1 MKKTPLSWI
10 ATISFCSVSAF
21 AAQSITLEPVAVEGD
36 KEPSKTLNLR
46 DTHTP
51 IKVEESVS
59 QPKTL
64 NEALKDEF
72 FISYK
77 KAGDY
82 NAEPYIRGR
91 GVNGVPIYL
100 EGMRINA
107 AHPDSTSIFNMIDAE
122 EIDVYRG
129 ANGANVGMGAM
140 NGAVVVKFK
149 EPTFS
154 TTDEFQASSFISA
167 KTSLFSE
174 TGYTSAIGTTLYNQ
188 FVNLSLSG
196 SVSEYANY
204 DNGSGDEVLHSD
216 SDSKHYNIAGAVK
229 TGDDSYIYGRFMRD
243 KSSAGDPLSR
253 YYQVKSGVGAWYYTD
268 HPKDDAKSYFVG
280 FKKGEWYGLSD
291 IDFQIFKN
299 DLHYDINT
307 NKEASIPN
315 NQELFRDSKTKGAK
329 LSAKKE
335 LDEHQT
341 LSLATTYSKM
351 EITNGVR
358 NWSGAAWSNWMSAFG
373 IKGGDYT
380 DLGIHLTDDI
390 QYDKAF
396 YTLAVGYDNVLR
408 NVTSN
413 VNTTALTAYIPS
425 TLSNTIQKINTD
437 ERDNLLSFSAKAG
450 YEISPAFVPYV
461 KLSNAERTP
470 YFNEAYGNNPSN
482 GSQIPNQTLENEK
495 VWGVDVGLDGHY
507 DRFYYTSALYYQRYA
522 NYIELVQTGY
532 RTLATP
538 SLAIKHYTN
547 LDDAIIYGA
556 EAMAGYELG
565 NDLFVEAS
573 YLYTYGQ
580 NEDNDTPLAFIAPQK
595 LTLSL
600 AQKRAKGF
608 SWRVEEVLVDDQSRI
623 SSVNGEIATPGYSLT
638 NASMSYG
645 FAKVGVLKNAV
656 LSFELN
662 NIFDKSYREHLDKV
676 SSTAWYLP
684 DNSGIN
690 GVLSLKANF

>member
-1 MKKTPLSWI
+1 MKSTPLSWI
-10 ATISFCSVSAF
+10 ATISFCSVSVF
-21 AAQSITLEPVAVEGD
+21 AAQSITLEPVAVEGE
-36 KEPSKTLNLR
+36 KEPSKPLTLR
-46 DTHTP
+46 DTSTP
-51 IKVEESVS
+51 INVEESAS
-59 QPKTL
+59 QPTTL

-82 NAEPYIRGR
+82 NSEPYIRGR

-122 EIDVYRG
+122 EVDVYRG

-149 EPTFS
+149 EPKFS
-154 TTDEFQASSFISA
+154 ATDEFQESSFISA

-196 SVSEYANY
+196 SVSDYNNY
-204 DNGSGDEVLHSD
+204 KNGSGDEVLHSD
-216 SDSKHYNIAGAVK
+216 SDSKHYNIATAVK

-243 KSSAGDPLSR
+243 RSSSGDPLSR
-253 YYQVKSGVGAWYYTD
+253 YQQSGIWYYTD
-268 HPKDDAKSYFVG
+268 HPNDDAKSYFVG

-299 DLHYDINT
+299 DLHYDVNT

-315 NQELFRDSKTKGAK
+315 NQELFRESNTKGAK

-358 NWSGAAWSNWMSAFG
+358 NWSGSAWGTWMSAFG

-380 DLGIHLTDDI
+380 DLGIQLSDDI
-390 QYDKAF
+390 KYDKAF
-396 YTLAVGYDNVLR
+396 YTLAIGYDNVLR

-413 VNTTALTAYIPS
+413 VNTTALTNYIPS
-425 TLSNTIQKINTD
+425 ALSDTIKKINTD
-437 ERDNLLSFSAKAG
+437 ERDNLLSLSAKAG
-450 YEISPAFVPYV
+450 YEISPAFIPYI

-482 GSQIPNQTLENEK
+482 GTQIPNQTLENEK
-495 VWGVDVGLDGHY
+495 VWGVDVGMDGKY
-507 DRFYYTSALYYQRYA
+507 DHFYYTSALYYQRYS

-532 RTLATP
+532 KTKVIP
-538 SLAIKHYTN
+538 SLPIKQYTN
-547 LDDAIIYGA
+547 LDDAYIYGA
-556 EAMAGYELG
+556 EAMLGYGLG

-600 AQKRAKGF
+600 AQKRDKGL
-608 SWRVEEVLVDDQSRI
+608 SWRIEEVFVDDQSRV

-645 FAKVGVLKNAV
+645 FGKVGVLKNAV
-656 LSFELN
+656 LGFELN

-684 DNSGIN
+684 DNPGIN

>member
-1 MKKTPLSWI
+1 MKNTPLSWI

-21 AAQSITLEPVAVEGD
+21 AAQSILLEPVAVEGE
-36 KEPSKTLNLR
+36 KEPSTPLTLR
-46 DTHTP
+46 DTKTP
-51 IKVEESVS
+51 IKVEESAS
-59 QPKTL
+59 QPTTL
-64 NEALKDEF
+64 NEALKNEF

-82 NAEPYIRGR
+82 NSEPYIRGR

-122 EIDVYRG
+122 EVDVYRG

-149 EPTFS
+149 EPKFS
-154 TTDEFQASSFISA
+154 ATDEFQASSFISA

-174 TGYTSAIGTTLYNQ
+174 TGYTTAIGTTLYNQ
-188 FVNLSLSG
+188 FINLSVSG
-196 SVSEYANY
+196 SVNENNNY
-204 DNGSGDEVLHSD
+204 KNGAGDEVLHSD
-216 SDSKHYNIAGAVK
+216 SDSKHYNIATAVK

-243 KSSAGDPLSR
+243 KSSSGDPLSR
-253 YYQVKSGVGAWYYTD
+253 YQQSGIWYYTD
-268 HPKDDAKSYFVG
+268 HPNDDAKSYFVG

-299 DLHYDINT
+299 DLHYNVNT
-307 NKEASIPN
+307 NKEANTPN
-315 NQELFRDSKTKGAK
+315 NQELFRESNTKGAK

-341 LSLATTYSKM
+341 LSLTTTYSKM

-358 NWSGAAWSNWMSAFG
+358 NWSGSAWGSWMNAFG

-380 DLGIHLTDDI
+380 DLGIQLSDDI
-390 QYDKAF
+390 KYDKAF
-396 YTLAVGYDNVLR
+396 YTLAVGYDNVKR
-408 NVTSN
+408 NVASN

-425 TLSNTIQKINTD
+425 ALSDTIQKINTD

-450 YEISPAFVPYV
+450 YEISPAFIPYI

-482 GSQIPNQTLENEK
+482 GTQIPNQTLENEK
-495 VWGVDVGLDGHY
+495 VWGIDVGLDGKY
-507 DRFYYTSALYYQRYA
+507 DRFYYTSALYYQRYS
-522 NYIELVQTGY
+522 NYIELIQTAY
-532 RTLATP
+532 KTKVVP
-538 SLAIKHYTN
+538 SRPIKQYTN
-547 LDDAIIYGA
+547 LDDAYIYGA
-556 EAMAGYELG
+556 EAMLGYGLG
-565 NDLFVEAS
+565 NDLFAEAS

-580 NEDNDTPLAFIAPQK
+580 NEDANTPLAFIAPQK

-600 AQKRAKGF
+600 AQKRNKGL
-608 SWRVEEVLVDDQSRI
+608 SWRVEEVFVDDQSRVSI
-623 SSVNGEIATPGYSLT
+623 VNGEIATPGYSLT
-638 NASMSYG
+638 NASISYG
-645 FAKVGVLKNAV
+645 FSKVGVLKNAV

-684 DNSGIN
+684 DNPGIN

>member
-1 MKKTPLSWI
+1 MKKKTLSWI
-10 ATISFCSVSAF
+10 VVMSLCSMPLY
-21 AAQSITLEPVAVEGD
+21 AAQSVTLESVAIEGE
-36 KEPSKTLNLR
+36 K
-46 DTHTP
+46 DTPKLISLSDGNTHIT
-51 IKVEESVS
+51 VDELST
-59 QPKTL
+59 QPTSL
-64 NEALKDEF
+64 NEALNDTF
-72 FISYK
+72 FVNYK

-82 NAEPYIRGR
+82 NSEPYIRGR
-91 GVNGVPIYL
+91 GVNGVPIYI

-107 AHPDSTSIFNMIDAE
+107 AHPDSTNLFNMIDAQE
-122 EIDVYRG
+122 VDVYRG

-140 NGAVVVKFK
+140 NGAVVVKLK
-149 EPTFS
+149 EPKFGTS
-154 TTDEFQASSFISA
+154 DEFQASSFINA

-174 TGYTSAIGTTLYNQ
+174 TGYTTAIGTTLYNQ
-188 FVNLSLSG
+188 FINLSVSG
-196 SVSEYANY
+196 SVDEYNNY
-204 DNGSGDEVLHSD
+204 KNGSGDEVLHSE
-216 SDSKHYNIAGAVK
+216 SDSKHYNITTAVK
-229 TGDDSYIYGRFMRD
+229 TGDDSYIYGRFMND
-243 KSSAGDPLSR
+243 KSSSSDPLSR
-253 YYQVKSGVGAWYYTD
+253 YQQSGIWNYTN

-280 FKKGEWYGLSD
+280 LKKGEWYGLSD

-299 DLHYDINT
+299 DLHYNINT
-307 NKEASIPN
+307 NKEANIPN
-315 NQELFRDSKTKGAK
+315 NQELFRESNTKGAK
-329 LSAKKE
+329 LSFKKE

-358 NWSGAAWSNWMSAFG
+358 NWSGTAWGSWMSAFG

-380 DLGIHLTDDI
+380 DFGIQLADDI
-390 QYDKAF
+390 KYDKAF
-396 YTLAVGYDNVLR
+396 YTLAVGYENVKR

-413 VNTTALTAYIPS
+413 VNTTALTTYIPS
-425 TLSNTIQKINTD
+425 ALYNTIQKTNTD
-437 ERDNLLSFSAKAG
+437 ERDNLLSLSAKAG
-450 YEISPAFVPYV
+450 YEISPAFVPYI

-482 GSQIPNQTLENEK
+482 GSQIPNQKLENEK
-495 VWGVDVGLDGHY
+495 VWGVDVGIDGKY
-507 DRFYYTSALYYQRYA
+507 DRFYYTSAIYYQRYS

-532 RTLATP
+532 KTLATP
-538 SLAIKHYTN
+538 SLPIRQYTN

-556 EAMAGYELG
+556 EAMLGYGLG
-565 NDLFVEAS
+565 NDLFIEAS

-600 AQKRAKGF
+600 AQKRTKGL
-608 SWRVEEVLVDDQSRI
+608 SWKIEEVFVDDQSRI

-638 NASMSYG
+638 NASISYG
-645 FAKVGVLKNAV
+645 FSKVGALKNAV

-684 DNSGIN
+684 DNAGIN
-690 GVLSLKANF
+690 GLLSLKASF